1 MDRNKLGL
9 SVKNSIMM
17 EDLKCKFLG
26 LINKQVGKIEIFSF
40 KKKLCQ
46 YFHSFSMALQKKME
60 NCFELSD
67 VRH

>member
-26 LINKQVGKIEIFSF
+26 LINKQVRRKSLL
-40 KKKLCQ
+40 KV
-46 YFHSFSMALQKKME
+46 
-60 NCFELSD
+60 N
-67 VRH
+67 